1 MINQAHPEVS
11 LFRPSISFLSS
22 SELQEAIFPARRSV
36 EIVRIWE
43 IFAHVRLGKTVFR
56 GSNVSGNEPL
66 GSTPVNAN
74 AITVPERSLKTVRL
88 MIETGRRPPC
98 S

>member
-56 GSNVSGNEPL
+56 SSNVSGNEAL
-66 GSTPVNAN
+66 GSTPSQRQRDHGSGTIIEDRPAN
-74 AITVPERSLKTVRL
+74 D
-88 MIETGRRPPC
+88 
-98 S
+98 